1 MVMVPQEMSEADP
14 VHGVGVIEWKVKGK
28 YVKDIDN
35 TDPQIE
41 GAEDGKTYC
50 NPVKIKVT
58 DENLD
63 TVTVKVNGENETAIT
78 LDEDGCYEVGAAEG
92 TQTITAKDRSGNT
105 KTLTI
110 RVNDGHTGK
119 IADCHTKAICEVC
132 GEEYGEFNPDVHTGG
147 TEVKNAKA
155 ATVKEEGYTGDTYCR
170 GCGEIISKG
179 EAIEKIKDD
188 TAKDDKDDIAKGD
201 ISYTT
206 VVDEKA
212 PATKIDVDEEKLIG
226 KLVSDKT
233 IFSDE
238 ERAVIAAGGKVNLK
252 LTVSDITESVSKEDK
267 EKVSAKLSDGKIG
280 MYLDINLFAEIYKA
294 DGSAYKADKKIAEPG
309 ESFSISVTIPVGLL
323 DVEDGFTRTFHVI
336 RVHDGVAEILDTAYN
351 EKSRELTFKT
361 DRFSTYAIA
370 YTDKADDSENDV
382 KDDSR
387 NDINIGSEAGK
398 TDNTDRNNTDK
409 NSTDQNNTDKNNAD
423 ENSTDQNNAGS
434 INNGEN
440 AGNNITDTDEQTNAS
455 GSTSDNAI
463 NKKSNAKPSANSKNN
478 IKNARSV
485 KGGDDNRSAAW
496 ILLVMFGVAIVMQG
510 MRIKKRS

>member
-1 MVMVPQEMSEADP
+1 M
-14 VHGVGVIEWKVKGK
+14 
-28 YVKDIDN
+28 
-35 TDPQIE
+35 
-41 GAEDGKTYC
+41 
-50 NPVKIKVT
+50 
-58 DENLD
+58 
-63 TVTVKVNGENETAIT
+63 
-78 LDEDGCYEVGAAEG
+78 
-92 TQTITAKDRSGNT
+92 
-105 KTLTI
+105 
-110 RVNDGHTGK
+110 
-119 IADCHTKAICEVC
+119 
-132 GEEYGEFNPDVHTGG
+132 
-147 TEVKNAKA
+147 
-155 ATVKEEGYTGDTYCR
+155 
-170 GCGEIISKG
+170 
-179 EAIEKIKDD
+179 
-188 TAKDDKDDIAKGD
+188 
-201 ISYTT
+201 
-206 VVDEKA
+206 
-212 PATKIDVDEEKLIG
+212 DEEKLIG

-382 KDDSR
+382 KDDSKEDDSKKDDSR